1 MKKVLAVVI
10 AIMFAF
16 SMTAFAADKAAD
28 TKTAPA
34 KDEQKMA
41 PKKAAKKAAPKTIT
55 GEVKAVDAKANTIT
69 VKSTK
74 QEKTITADEQ
84 MLKDIKAGDRVVVK
98 YTEKDG
104 KLTASSVKPAKAP
117 KSAKKAEKKDE
128 KKAEPAAKPAPDSKP
143 AKKKKGVEGC

>member
-1 MKKVLAVVI
+1 MKKILAVMI
-10 AIMFAF
+10 AILFAF
-16 SMTAFAADKAAD
+16 SMTTAFAAD

-34 KDEQKMA
+34 KDEQKAA
-41 PKKAAKKAAPKTIT
+41 PKKASKKAAIKSIT

-74 QEKTITADEQ
+74 QEKTITADET

-98 YTEKDG
+98 YSEKDG

-117 KSAKKAEKKDE
+117 KAAKKAEKKAEMKDE
-128 KKAEPAAKPAPDSKP
+128 KKAEPAAKTAP
-143 AKKKKGVEGC
+143 AKKKKSVEGC